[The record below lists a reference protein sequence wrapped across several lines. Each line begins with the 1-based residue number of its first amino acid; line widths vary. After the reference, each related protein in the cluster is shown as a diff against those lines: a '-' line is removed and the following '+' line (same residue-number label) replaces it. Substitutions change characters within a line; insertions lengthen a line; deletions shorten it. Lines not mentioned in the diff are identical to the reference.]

1 MKLQKTPRLLFPSGE
16 RAHPWPGGRPPLGP
30 AGVLALGEFA
40 GTALWGYLTSPKRRP
55 HLPPAFF
62 SPLNRKSSM
71 FPFNGESG
79 GMSPP
84 PPHSIVPFL
93 SLPVVEKVM

>member
-1 MKLQKTPRLLFPSGE
+1 MKLQRTPRLLFPSRE

-30 AGVLALGEFA
+30 AGVLAPGEFA